1 MGQEKDIRENA
12 LVSRATVF
20 TPDKFQKM
28 DNNSQLHPLQRF
40 FKLLELD
47 RKEITYIYIY
57 AIFSGLITL
66 SIPLGVQAIIGLIAG
81 GALSASLIILVAIVT
96 LGTALSGILKV
107 MQLTVTETIQ
117 RRIFARSSF
126 DFAYRIPRLRL
137 DSVVRFYPPE
147 LVNRFF
153 DTLTLQK
160 GVPKILMDFSTAVLQ
175 VAFGLILISF
185 YHPFF
190 ILFGI
195 TLVAILLLIF
205 RITGPGGLA
214 TSLKESKYKYEVAY
228 WLEEMARA
236 MNTFKMSGGNAF
248 SLNKTDGLV
257 CNYLDSRHKHFRI
270 LLFQY
275 GNIVAFKTIITAGL
289 LFLGSYLV
297 IDNQINIGQ
306 FVAAEIVVLLVMA
319 SVEKLILAMETIYDV
334 LTALEKL
341 GNVTDL
347 PIEEEEGVMF
357 DDIDTGKGMHIKVDH
372 LSFEFADA
380 KKPTLSN
387 ICFEAQPGEKI
398 CIAGY
403 SNSGRATLMQLL
415 SGLYT
420 DYEGGISYNGYPLR
434 NLNVASLRHHM
445 GDYSA
450 QEDIF
455 RGTILEN
462 ITLEHPEVT
471 LGQVVEI
478 AENIGLS
485 SFVQRLP
492 NGFDTMLLPEG
503 RNVPKNIRTRI
514 ILARCIIAQPR
525 LLAVEGFFYGMEK
538 TDREV
543 ICSYLTGKDKLWT
556 MLAVSDDP
564 FFASR
569 CDRVI
574 ILKEGEIIESGPFQE
589 IVKSEHFDRVFLPF
603 NGNLTAPNGKVEKA
617 VKQ

>member
-1 MGQEKDIRENA
+1 ME
-12 LVSRATVF
+12 
-20 TPDKFQKM
+20 
-28 DNNSQLHPLQRF
+28 NNSQLRPLQRF

-47 RKEITYIYIY
+47 RKDITYIYVY

-81 GALSASLIILVAIVT
+81 GALSASLLILVAVVT

-117 RRIFARSSF
+117 RRIFARSAF
-126 DFAYRIPRLRL
+126 DFAYRIPRLKL
-137 DSVVRFYPPE
+137 DSVVRYYPPE

-175 VAFGLILISF
+175 VAFGLILIAF

-205 RITGPGGLA
+205 RVTGPGGLA

-236 MNTFKMSGGNAF
+236 MSTFKMSGGNLF

-257 CNYLDSRHKHFRI
+257 CNYLDSRKKHFRI

-275 GNIVAFKTIITAGL
+275 GNIVGFKTIVTAGL

-347 PIEEEEGVMF
+347 PIEQEEGVNF
-357 DDIDTGKGMHIKVDH
+357 DEIDTGKGMHIKVDNV
-372 LSFEFADA
+372 SFRFSDA
-380 KKPTLSN
+380 KKPTLDN
-387 ICFEAQPGEKI
+387 FCFEAQPGEKI

-403 SNSGRATLMQLL
+403 SSSGRATLLQLM

-434 NLNVASLRHHM
+434 NLNIETLRHHM

-471 LGQVVEI
+471 LEQVVQVSD
-478 AENIGLS
+478 NIGLS
-485 SFVQRLP
+485 SYVQRLP
-492 NGFDTMLLPEG
+492 NGFDTLLLPEG
-503 RNVPKNIRTRI
+503 RNIPKNIRTRI

-538 TDREV
+538 SDREL
-543 ICSYLTGKDKLWT
+543 ICNYLTAEGRPWT
-556 MLAVSDDP
+556 MIAITDDP

-574 ILKEGEIIESGPFQE
+574 LLKDGNILEEGPFE
-589 IVKSEHFDRVFLPF
+589 KISKSEHFERVFLPYQVSAQKRV
-603 NGNLTAPNGKVEKA
+603 NSSVNP
-617 VKQ
+617 

>member
-1 MGQEKDIRENA
+1 ME
-12 LVSRATVF
+12 
-20 TPDKFQKM
+20 
-28 DNNSQLHPLQRF
+28 NNSQLRPFQRF
-40 FKLLELD
+40 FRLLELD
-47 RKEITYIYIY
+47 RRDISYIYVY

-81 GALSASLIILVAIVT
+81 GAISASLLILIAIVT

-107 MQLTVTETIQ
+107 MQLTVTEAIQ
-117 RRIFARSSF
+117 RRIFARSAF
-126 DFAYRIPRLRL
+126 DFAYRIPRLKL
-137 DSVVRFYPPE
+137 DSVVRYYPPE

-175 VAFGLILISF
+175 VAFGLILIAF

-195 TLVAILLLIF
+195 MLVAILLLIF
-205 RITGPGGLA
+205 RVTGPGGLA

-236 MNTFKMSGGNAF
+236 MSTFKMSGGNIF

-257 CNYLDSRHKHFRI
+257 CNYLDSRHNHFKI

-275 GNIVAFKTIITAGL
+275 GNIVAFKTVVTASL

-297 IDNQINIGQ
+297 INNQINIGQ
-306 FVAAEIVVLLVMA
+306 FVAAEIVVLLMMA
-319 SVEKLILAMETIYDV
+319 SVEKLILSMEIIYDV

-347 PIEEEEGVMF
+347 PIEAEEGVSF
-357 DDIDTGKGMHIKVDH
+357 DEIDTGKGMHIKVDN
-372 LSFEFADA
+372 LSFQFADA
-380 KKPTLSN
+380 RKPILDN
-387 ICFEAQPGEKI
+387 LCFEAQPGENI

-403 SNSGRATLMQLL
+403 NSSGRATLMQLL
-415 SGLYT
+415 SGLYMG
-420 DYEGGISYNGYPLR
+420 YEGGISYNGYPLR
-434 NLNVASLRHHM
+434 NLNIATLRHHM

-462 ITLEHPEVT
+462 ITLEHPEVR
-471 LGQVVEI
+471 LDQVVQV
-478 AENIGLS
+478 ADSIGLS
-485 SFVQRLP
+485 DYVQRLP
-492 NGFDTMLLPEG
+492 HGFDTMLLPEG
-503 RNVPKNIRTRI
+503 RNIPKNIRIRI
-514 ILARCIIAQPR
+514 LLARCIISQPR

-538 TDREV
+538 SDREM
-543 ICSYLTGKDKLWT
+543 ICDYLTHKDRPWT
-556 MLAVSDDP
+556 MIAVTDDP
-564 FFASR
+564 YFASR

-574 ILKEGEIIESGPFQE
+574 IMKDGRIIEQGAFE
-589 IVKSEHFDRVFLPF
+589 AILGSEHFGRVFLPYS
-603 NGNLTAPNGKVEKA
+603 GAPASRKKKVDTV
-617 VKQ
+617 VKR

>member
-1 MGQEKDIRENA
+1 MENNT
-12 LVSRATVF
+12 RWR
-20 TPDKFQKM
+20 
-28 DNNSQLHPLQRF
+28 PLQRF

-47 RKEITYIYIY
+47 RKDITYIYVY

-81 GALSASLIILVAIVT
+81 GALSASLIILVAVVT
-96 LGTALSGILKV
+96 MGTALSGILKV

-117 RRIFARSSF
+117 RRIFARSAF
-126 DFAYRIPRLRL
+126 DFAYRIPRLKL
-137 DSVVRFYPPE
+137 DSVIRYYPPE

-190 ILFGI
+190 IFFGI
-195 TLVAILLLIF
+195 VLVMILLLIF
-205 RITGPGGLA
+205 RISGPGGLS
-214 TSLKESKYKYEVAY
+214 TSLKESKYKYAVAY

-236 MNTFKMSGGNAF
+236 MNTFKMSGGSAF

-257 CNYLDSRHKHFRI
+257 CNYLDSRKKHFKI

-275 GNIVAFKTIITAGL
+275 ANIVGFKTLITAGL

-319 SVEKLILAMETIYDV
+319 SVEKLILAMEVIYDV

-347 PIEEEEGVMF
+347 PIEEETGINF
-357 DDIDTGKGMHIKVDH
+357 KDIDTGKGMSIKVDQ
-372 LSFEFADA
+372 LNFSYADA
-380 KKPTLSN
+380 KKPVLN
-387 ICFEAQPGEKI
+387 GLCFEAQPGEKI

-403 SNSGRATLMQLL
+403 SSSGRVTLLQLL
-415 SGLYT
+415 SGLYS
-420 DYEGGISYNGYPLR
+420 DFEGGISYNGYPLR
-434 NLNVASLRHHM
+434 NINIGSLRHHM

-450 QEDIF
+450 REDIF
-455 RGTILEN
+455 SGTILEN
-462 ITLEHPEVT
+462 ITLEHPEVN
-471 LGQVVEI
+471 LEQVVRV
-478 AENIGLS
+478 ADDIGLS
-485 SFVQRLP
+485 SYVQRLP
-492 NGFDTMLLPEG
+492 QGFDTLLLPEG
-503 RNVPKNIRTRI
+503 RNIPQSIRTRI
-514 ILARCIIAQPR
+514 ILARCIISQPR
-525 LLAVEGFFYGMEK
+525 LLAVEGFFYGMEQ
-538 TDREV
+538 TDREM
-543 ICSYLTGKDKLWT
+543 ICNYLASADKPWT
-556 MLAVSDDP
+556 MIAVTDDP

-569 CDRVI
+569 CDRI
-574 ILKEGEIIESGPFQE
+574 ILLRDGNILEEGPFE
-589 IVKSEHFDRVFLPF
+589 KISKSDHFERIFLPYRV
-603 NGNLTAPNGKVEKA
+603 NAPKRVNSSVNP
-617 VKQ
+617 

>member
-1 MGQEKDIRENA
+1 
-12 LVSRATVF
+12 
-20 TPDKFQKM
+20 M
-28 DNNSQLHPLQRF
+28 DNNSRVRPLQRF

-47 RKEITYIYIY
+47 RKDITYIYVY
-57 AIFSGLITL
+57 AIFAGLITL

-96 LGTALSGILKV
+96 VGTALSGILKV

-117 RRIFARSSF
+117 RRIFARSAF
-126 DFAYRIPRLRL
+126 DFAYRIPRLKL
-137 DSVVRFYPPE
+137 DSVIRHYPPE

-160 GVPKILMDFSTAVLQ
+160 GVPKILMDFSTAILQ

-190 ILFGI
+190 IFFGI
-195 TLVAILLLIF
+195 FLIVILVLIF
-205 RITGPGGLA
+205 RITGPGGLS
-214 TSLKESKYKYEVAY
+214 TSLKESKYKYEVVY

-236 MNTFKMSGGNAF
+236 MSTFKMSGGNIF

-257 CNYLDSRHKHFRI
+257 CNYLESRKKHFKI

-275 GNIVAFKTIITAGL
+275 GNIVAFKTVITAGL

-297 IDNQINIGQ
+297 INNQINIGQ

-319 SVEKLILAMETIYDV
+319 SVEKLILTMEVIYDV

-347 PIEEEEGVMF
+347 PIEEETGVNF
-357 DDIDTGKGMHIKVDH
+357 EDIDTGKGMSMKVEH
-372 LSFEFADA
+372 LNFKFPDA
-380 KKPTLSN
+380 KKLTLDDL
-387 ICFEAQPGEKI
+387 CFEAKPGEKI

-403 SNSGRATLMQLL
+403 SGSGRATLLQLL

-420 DYEGGISYNGYPLR
+420 DFEGGISYNGYPLR
-434 NLNVASLRHHM
+434 NLNIATLRYKM

-462 ITLEHPEVT
+462 ITMEHADVKID
-471 LGQVVEI
+471 QVVKV
-478 AENIGLS
+478 ADDIGLS
-485 SFVQRLP
+485 VYVQQLP
-492 NGFDTMLLPEG
+492 EGFNTMLLPEG
-503 RNVPKNIRTRI
+503 SNIPQNIRTRI

-525 LLAVEGFFYGMEK
+525 LLSVEGFFYGMEK
-538 TDREV
+538 SDRDM
-543 ICSYLTGKDKLWT
+543 ICSYLTGADKPWT
-556 MLAVSDDP
+556 MIAVTDDP
-564 FFASR
+564 FFTSR
-569 CDRVI
+569 CDRI
-574 ILKEGEIIESGPFQE
+574 IIMKDGKIIVDGSFPEAL
-589 IVKSEHFDRVFLPF
+589 KSEHFEQVFLPYRD
-603 NGNLTAPNGKVEKA
+603 NKA
-617 VKQ
+617 LQMNPPVKP

>member
-1 MGQEKDIRENA
+1 ME
-12 LVSRATVF
+12 
-20 TPDKFQKM
+20 
-28 DNNSQLHPLQRF
+28 NNSQLRPIQRF

-47 RKEITYIYIY
+47 RKDITYIYIY
-57 AIFSGLITL
+57 AIFAGLITL

-96 LGTALSGILKV
+96 AGTALSGILKV

-117 RRIFARSSF
+117 RRIFARSAF
-126 DFAYRIPRLRL
+126 DFAYRIPRLKL
-137 DSVVRFYPPE
+137 DSVIRHYPPE

-190 ILFGI
+190 IFFGI
-195 TLVAILLLIF
+195 FLVVILLLIF

-214 TSLKESKYKYEVAY
+214 TSLKESKYKYEVAF

-236 MNTFKMSGGNAF
+236 MSTFKMSGGGIF

-257 CNYLDSRHKHFRI
+257 CNYLDSRKKHFKI

-275 GNIVAFKTIITAGL
+275 GNIVAFKTVITAGL

-319 SVEKLILAMETIYDV
+319 SVEKLILAMEVIYDV

-347 PIEEEEGVMF
+347 PIEDEAGVDF
-357 DDIDTGKGMHIKVDH
+357 GDIDTGKGMSIKVDQLH
-372 LSFEFADA
+372 FSFPDS
-380 KKPTLSN
+380 KKPVLDN
-387 ICFEAQPGEKI
+387 LCFEAQPGEKI

-403 SNSGRATLMQLL
+403 SSSGRATLLQLL

-420 DYEGGISYNGYPLR
+420 DFEGGISYNGYPLR
-434 NLNVASLRHHM
+434 NINIGSLRHHM
-445 GDYSA
+445 GDYSPR
-450 QEDIF
+450 EDIF

-462 ITLEHPEVT
+462 ITLEHPEVK
-471 LGQVVEI
+471 LDQVVRV
-478 AENIGLS
+478 ADNIGLS
-485 SFVQRLP
+485 TYIQRLP
-492 NGFDTMLLPEG
+492 EGFDTMLLPEG
-503 RNVPKNIRTRI
+503 SNIPQNVRTRI
-514 ILARCIIAQPR
+514 ILARCIIARPR
-525 LLAVEGFFYGMEK
+525 LLAVEGFFQGLEK
-538 TDREV
+538 SDREM
-543 ICSYLTGKDKLWT
+543 IYTYLTGKDKPWT

-564 FFASR
+564 FFASN

-574 ILKEGEIIESGPFQE
+574 VMKDGNIVEEGPFE
-589 IVKSEHFDRVFLPF
+589 KILESEHFERVFMPFRGSLPKRAKISA
-603 NGNLTAPNGKVEKA
+603 NP
-617 VKQ
+617 

>member
-1 MGQEKDIRENA
+1 
-12 LVSRATVF
+12 
-20 TPDKFQKM
+20 M
-28 DNNSQLHPLQRF
+28 DNYSRLRPLQRF

-47 RKEITYIYIY
+47 RKDITYIYVY

-66 SIPLGVQAIIGLIAG
+66 SIPLGVQAIIGLVAG
-81 GALSASLIILVAIVT
+81 GALSASLVILVVIVT
-96 LGTALSGILKV
+96 AGTALSGILKV

-117 RRIFARSSF
+117 RRIFARSAF
-126 DFAYRIPRLRL
+126 DFAYRIPRLKL
-137 DSVVRFYPPE
+137 DSVIRHYPPE

-160 GVPKILMDFSTAVLQ
+160 GVPKILMDFSTAILQ
-175 VAFGLILISF
+175 VVFGLILIAF

-228 WLEEMARA
+228 WLEEMART
-236 MNTFKMSGGNAF
+236 MSTFKMSGGSIF

-257 CNYLDSRHKHFRI
+257 CNYLDSRKKHFRI

-275 GNIVAFKTIITAGL
+275 GSIVAFKAIVTAGL

-297 IDNQINIGQ
+297 IGNQINIGQ
-306 FVAAEIVVLLVMA
+306 FVAAEIVVLLIMT
-319 SVEKLILAMETIYDV
+319 SVEKLILAMEAIYDV

-347 PIEEEEGVMF
+347 PIEDEKGVEF
-357 DDIDTGKGMHIKVDH
+357 GDIDTKKGMHIKVDQ
-372 LSFEFADA
+372 LSYSFSDA
-380 KKPTLSN
+380 KKPTLDN
-387 ICFEAQPGEKI
+387 VCFEAQPGEKI

-403 SNSGRATLMQLL
+403 SGSGRVTLMQLL
-415 SGLYT
+415 SGLYS
-420 DYEGGISYNGYPLR
+420 DYKGAISFNGYPLR
-434 NLNVASLRHHM
+434 NLNITSLRHHI

-450 QEDIF
+450 REDIF

-462 ITLEHPEVT
+462 ITLEHPEVRID
-471 LGQVVEI
+471 QVVSI
-478 AENIGLS
+478 ADNIGLS
-485 SFVQRLP
+485 NYVQNLP
-492 NGFDTMLLPEG
+492 EGFDTMLLPEG
-503 RNVPKNIRTRI
+503 RNIPQNIRTRI

-538 TDREV
+538 SDREM
-543 ICSYLTGKDKLWT
+543 ICSYLTGKDKPWT
-556 MLAVSDDP
+556 MVAISDDP

-569 CDRVI
+569 CDRII
-574 ILKEGEIIESGPFQE
+574 ILKAGKVVEEGPFDQ
-589 IVKSEHFDRVFLPF
+589 VLKSEHFERVFLPY
-603 NGNLTAPNGKVEKA
+603 NGGPASRKEEMNTVEKP
-617 VKQ
+617 